1 MYEQEIMEMKD
12 SVTAMFEDLHRH
24 PERGFHEIRTSGII
38 AEYLKKCGLS
48 VTEHVAMTGV
58 VGILDS
64 GRPGKTLM
72 LRADMDCLAIKELAD
87 CGYRSEYEGKETSEF
102 NCSFIFYDRRCRN
115 SYISDSGWRLCADR
129 SQWKNGSRPDKLC
142 VY

>member
-24 PERGFHEIRTSGII
+24 PERGFNEIRTSSII

-48 VTEHVAMTGV
+48 ITEHVAMTGV

-72 LRADMDCLAIKELAD
+72 IRADMDCMAIKELAD
-87 CGYRSEYEGKETSEF
+87 CSYRSEYE
-102 NCSFIFYDRRCRN
+102 
-115 SYISDSGWRLCADR
+115 
-129 SQWKNGSRPDKLC
+129 
-142 VY
+142 